1 MTQTSHT
8 VGFAWNTRD
17 GFMVDPV
24 RDVSRGTR
32 ATFHRGPAHG
42 PRPGGEAAEP
52 AHPPGGVRFFRG
64 GSSAGN
70 SHRAF
75 GLFIDSPKGVK

>member
-17 GFMVDPV
+17 GSMVGPV

-32 ATFHRGPAHG
+32 ATFHRGPG
-42 PRPGGEAAEP
+42 LGGEAADP
-52 AHPPGGVRFFRG
+52 AHPPRTGPSRG
-64 GSSAGN
+64 GTSAGN
-70 SHRAF
+70 SHRAL

>member
-1 MTQTSHT
+1 MTETLPS
-8 VGFAWNTRD
+8 VRFAWNTR
-17 GFMVDPV
+17 GRFMVDGL
-24 RDVSRGTR
+24 RHVSRGTR
-32 ATFHRGPAHG
+32 PTFHHG
-42 PRPGGEAAEP
+42 PPQGARPGGEVADP
-52 AHPPGGVRFFRG
+52 ARPPRGVRFFRG